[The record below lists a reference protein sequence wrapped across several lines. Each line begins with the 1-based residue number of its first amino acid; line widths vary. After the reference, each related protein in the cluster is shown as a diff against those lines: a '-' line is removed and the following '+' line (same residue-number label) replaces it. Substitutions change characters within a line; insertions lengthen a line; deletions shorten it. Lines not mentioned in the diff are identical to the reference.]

1 MRLINLKT
9 LKLDEFQGHD
19 VPEYAILSHMWTDE
33 EISYQDYVWMDEFR
47 DDVADGLV
55 DEMPRKT
62 RKKLQARYA
71 ALTRK
76 AGYIKIQRFIEC
88 CRTGQDHERKQGK
101 PPTFSHAWV
110 DTCCINRES
119 SAEVAEAVT
128 AAWAYYAD
136 TAACIAFL
144 GDVGGSEMPNAEFY
158 RSRWFTR
165 GWTLAELLAPHDVA
179 LVNRDWD
186 EITARSLSARVIA
199 KATGIDPEYLA
210 KTHDRAPPRQ
220 APVATKM
227 MWASTRKTT
236 RLEDEAYSLLGLF
249 DVSMPVLYGE
259 GAHAFERLQEEILRT
274 SPDQSLLAW
283 GYGAMLDARQGVGLL
298 AASPGDFEY
307 CDAVKPLRVPR
318 NLRLLF
324 DDVPFRLTNAG
335 LEITTVLFKL
345 FLGSVGRTRTY
356 ALLPAAVS
364 GFVLG
369 LPVGGPDVDEKPL
382 LGIHDGA
389 VLSRAFAEHPVTP
402 LFHAEGGSPW
412 PETIARRRVLIR
424 ASAPARNDG
433 AAAGRAPLHVTRPE
447 RPPFWVLNLQLQRCV
462 QLRETWSPSLVV
474 QDVRREVPSGRLV
487 LRFKGSV
494 AHEDPAGPG
503 PTHVYL
509 RVYKHQFG
517 GDFHAEVVIVVS
529 VDLRM
534 GNVFAVG
541 TYEWDRVRRLEQSWA
556 PSLTALFYTAPAM
569 QDVSRWPSQFD
580 ECVIETKAGVET
592 ARDRDPDVVQ
602 VFRVDVSHPGRCK
615 QVHHSGRCSNGR

>member
-9 LKLDEFQGHD
+9 LKLEAFEGHD

-33 EISYQDYVWMDEFR
+33 EISYQDYVWLDEFR
-47 DDVADGLV
+47 EDVADGLV
-55 DEMPRKT
+55 DEMPRKM
-62 RKKLQARYA
+62 RKKLHAKYA
-71 ALTRK
+71 TLTRK
-76 AGYIKIQRFIEC
+76 AGYVKIQRYIEC
-88 CRTGQDHERKQGK
+88 CRNGQDHERKQGK
-101 PPTFSHAWV
+101 APSFNHAWV

-119 SAEVAEAVT
+119 SAEVAEAVNSV
-128 AAWAYYAD
+128 WAYYAD

-165 GWTLAELLAPHDVA
+165 GWTLPELLAPHDVA
-179 LVNRDWD
+179 LVNRDW
-186 EITARSLSARVIA
+186 EELTARSLSARAIA
-199 KATGIDPEYLA
+199 KATGIDPEYLG
-210 KTHDRAPPRQ
+210 KTLDRTPPRQ
-220 APVATKM
+220 ATVATRM

-236 RLEDEAYSLLGLF
+236 RAEDEAYSLLGLF

-259 GAHAFERLQEEILRT
+259 GARAFARLQDEIMRS
-274 SPDQSLLAW
+274 SPDQSIFTW
-283 GYGAMLDARQGVGLL
+283 GYSSMLDARQGVDLL
-298 AASPGDFEY
+298 AKSPGDFEF
-307 CDAVKPLRVPR
+307 CDAVKPLRAPR
-318 NLRLLF
+318 NLRPLF
-324 DDVPFRLTNAG
+324 EDVPFRATNVG

-356 ALLPAAVS
+356 ALLPSAVNGFILGIPVS
-364 GFVLG
+364 G
-369 LPVGGPDVDEKPL
+369 PDIDEKPL

-389 VLSRAFAEHPVTP
+389 VLSRSFAEHPVMP
-402 LFHAEGGSPW
+402 LFHAEGGPW

-424 ASAPARNDG
+424 AESGVWNDG
-433 AAAGRAPLHVTRPE
+433 RLLHVTRPE

-494 AHEDPAGPG
+494 AHEEAGPA
-503 PTHVYL
+503 HVYF

-517 GDFHAEVVIVVS
+517 GDFHAEVVLVVS
-529 VDLRM
+529 VDLQM
-534 GNVFAVG
+534 GNVFSVA
-541 TYEWDRVRRLEQSWA
+541 TYEWDRVKRLEQSWA
-556 PSLTALFYTAPAM
+556 PSLTALFYTAPSM
-569 QDVSRWPSQFD
+569 QDVSRWPSQFE

-592 ARDRDPDVVQ
+592 QRDRDPDVVQ